1 MTQAN
6 SGYDLVIVG
15 SGPGGYTAA
24 VRASQLGMK
33 TAIVEMDST
42 LGGICLNW
50 GCIPTKA
57 LLKQAEMYRLF
68 QRAEE
73 FGFSTGKV
81 AFDWQK
87 LISRS
92 RDVSGQLAK
101 GVSYLMNKGSI
112 EVIHGKGRLT
122 VGKEVEVFVEG
133 SLPQKLE
140 TANILLATGGH
151 PLSIP
156 GVTIDGENVLSS
168 KEAMVLASQ
177 PESIAIIGAGAIGIE
192 FAYFFNSFGTKVTVL
207 EAESQVLPR
216 EDEEIAGVLEQSLI
230 EQGID
235 VHTGVKVSK
244 VEVSEVGKGK
254 LGSMEVAYG
263 GGDDGD
269 QKLNATKVLM
279 AVGVGGNVEG
289 LGLEAACVQTERG
302 AIVVNGRMETNI
314 KGIFAI
320 GDVVGPPQLAH
331 VASAEA
337 VAAVEFMAGKERP
350 ELARDSIPGCVYCQP
365 QVASVGLTEKDAIAA
380 GHDVRVGRFPFA
392 ASGKA
397 RAIGET
403 EGLVKLVFEAQYG
416 ELLGASIVGSEATEM
431 IAELGLARTLEATH
445 DELLQTVHAHP
456 TLSEAVMEA
465 AGEALGEAINI

>member
-6 SGYDLVIVG
+6 SAYDMVVIG

-24 VRASQLGMK
+24 VRASQLGMR
-33 TAIVEMDST
+33 TAIVEMEEN

-57 LLKQAEMYRLF
+57 LLKQAEMFRLF

-81 AFDWQK
+81 EFDWTK
-87 LISRS
+87 LIERS

-101 GVSYLMNKGSI
+101 GAAYLMKKGSV
-112 EVIHGKGRLT
+112 EVIHGRGRIT
-122 VGKEVEVFVEG
+122 VGKEVEVFVAG
-133 SLPQKLE
+133 AAPVKLQ
-140 TANILLATGGH
+140 TRNILVATGGH

-156 GVTIDGENVLSS
+156 GVTIDGEDVLSS
-168 KEAMVLASQ
+168 REAMVLESRPASV
-177 PESIAIIGAGAIGIE
+177 AIIGAGAIGIE
-192 FAYFFNSFGTKVTVL
+192 FAYFFNSFGSQVTVL
-207 EAESQVLPR
+207 EAESQILPR
-216 EDEEIAGVLEQSLI
+216 EDEEVAGVLQQSLQ
-230 EQGID
+230 EQGITI
-235 VHTGVKVSK
+235 HTGVKVSK
-244 VEVSEVGKGK
+244 VTRARG
-254 LGSMEVAYG
+254 GSMVEFGRGV
-263 GGDDGD
+263 GDE
-269 QKLNATKVLM
+269 KLNATKVLM

-289 LGLEAACVQTERG
+289 LGLETAGVKTERG

-350 ELARDSIPGCVYCQP
+350 ELARDAIPGCVYCQP
-365 QVASVGLTEKDAIAA
+365 QVASVGMTEKDAMAA
-380 GHDVRVGRFPFA
+380 GHEVRVGRFPFA

-403 EGLVKLVFEAQYG
+403 EGLVKLVFGATYG
-416 ELLGASIVGSEATEM
+416 ALLGASIVGSEATEM
-431 IAELGLARTLEATH
+431 IAELTLARTLEATH
-445 DELLQTVHAHP
+445 EELLQTVHAHP

-465 AGEALGEAINI
+465 AGEAFGEAINI

>member
-6 SGYDLVIVG
+6 SGYDLIVIG

-33 TAIVEMDST
+33 TAIVEMDDN
-42 LGGICLNW
+42 LGGVCLNW

-68 QRAEE
+68 QRADE
-73 FGFSTGKV
+73 FGFSVPKV
-81 AFDWQK
+81 GFDWQK
-87 LISRS
+87 LIGRS
-92 RDVSGQLAK
+92 REVSSQLAS
-101 GVSYLMNKGSI
+101 GVAYLMKKGSI
-112 EVIHGKGRLT
+112 EVIHGRGRLT
-122 VGKEVEVFVEG
+122 AGKEVEVFVG
-133 SLPQKLE
+133 GAAPQKLQ
-140 TANILLATGGH
+140 TKNTLVATGGH

-156 GVTIDGENVLSS
+156 GITIDGENVLSS
-168 KEAMVLASQ
+168 KEAMVLNSQ

-192 FAYFFNSFGTKVTVL
+192 FAYFFNSFGTEVTVL
-207 EAESQVLPR
+207 EAESQILPR
-216 EDEEIAGVLEQSLI
+216 EDEEVAGILEQSLR
-230 EQGID
+230 EQGITI
-235 VHTGVKVSK
+235 HTGVKVS
-244 VEVSEVGKGK
+244 
-254 LGSMEVAYG
+254 EVAAGKRG
-263 GGDDGD
+263 GGMHVAFGSGGKDEPL
-269 QKLNATKVLM
+269 KATKVLM
-279 AVGVGGNVEG
+279 AVGVGANTDG
-289 LGLEAACVQTERG
+289 LGLETANVQTERG
-302 AIVVNGRMETNI
+302 AIVVNGRMETNV
-314 KGIFAI
+314 KGLYAI

-337 VAAVEFMAGKERP
+337 VAAVEFMAGKQRP
-350 ELARDSIPGCVYCQP
+350 ELQRDAIPGCVYCQP

-380 GHDVRVGRFPFA
+380 GHDVRVGRFPFV

-397 RAIGET
+397 KAIGET
-403 EGLVKLVFEAQYG
+403 EGLVKLVFESQYG

>member
-1 MTQAN
+1 
-6 SGYDLVIVG
+6 
-15 SGPGGYTAA
+15 
-24 VRASQLGMK
+24 
-33 TAIVEMDST
+33 
-42 LGGICLNW
+42 
-50 GCIPTKA
+50 
-57 LLKQAEMYRLF
+57 
-68 QRAEE
+68 
-73 FGFSTGKV
+73 
-81 AFDWQK
+81 
-87 LISRS
+87 
-92 RDVSGQLAK
+92 
-101 GVSYLMNKGSI
+101 
-112 EVIHGKGRLT
+112 
-122 VGKEVEVFVEG
+122 
-133 SLPQKLE
+133 
-140 TANILLATGGH
+140 
-151 PLSIP
+151 
-156 GVTIDGENVLSS
+156 
-168 KEAMVLASQ
+168 
-177 PESIAIIGAGAIGIE
+177 
-192 FAYFFNSFGTKVTVL
+192 VL

-216 EDEEIAGVLEQSLI
+216 EDEEIAGVLEQSLT
-230 EQGID
+230 EQGIN
-235 VHTGVKVSK
+235 VHTGVKVSR
-244 VEVSEVGKGK
+244 VGKGK
-254 LGSMEVAYG
+254 RGSMEVAYG
-263 GGDDGD
+263 GGEDGD
-269 QKLNATKVLM
+269 QQLNATKVLM
-279 AVGVGGNVEG
+279 AVGVGGNIEG

-403 EGLVKLVFEAQYG
+403 EGLVKLVFEAKYG

>member
-6 SGYDLVIVG
+6 SGYDLVVIG

-33 TAIVEMDST
+33 TAIVEMDEN
-42 LGGICLNW
+42 LGGVCLNW

-57 LLKQAEMYRLF
+57 LLKQAEMFRLF

-81 AFDWQK
+81 EFDWKK
-87 LISRS
+87 LIGRS
-92 RDVSGQLAK
+92 RDVSAQLTK
-101 GVSYLMNKGSI
+101 GVAYLMKKGSI
-112 EVIHGKGRLT
+112 EVIHGRGRLT
-122 VGKEVEVFVEG
+122 AEKGIEVFEGG
-133 SLPQKLE
+133 SLPEKLQ
-140 TANILLATGGH
+140 TKNILVATGGH

-156 GVTIDGENVLSS
+156 GVTIDGDDVLSS
-168 KEAMVLASQ
+168 KEAMVLSEQPASV
-177 PESIAIIGAGAIGIE
+177 AIIGAGAIGIE
-192 FAYFFNSFGTKVTVL
+192 FAYFFNSFGSQVTVL
-207 EAESQVLPR
+207 EAESQILPR
-216 EDEEIAGVLEQSLI
+216 EDEEIAAALEQSLK
-230 EQGID
+230 EQGIAI
-235 VHTGVKVSK
+235 HTGVRVSSVAK
-244 VEVSEVGKGK
+244 AKGGSVNIEFGAAGAGKSEK
-254 LGSMEVAYG
+254 LTAS
-263 GGDDGD
+263 
-269 QKLNATKVLM
+269 KVLM
-279 AVGVGGNVEG
+279 AVGVGGNTEG
-289 LGLEAACVQTERG
+289 LGLETAGVHTERG

-350 ELARDSIPGCVYCQP
+350 ELSRDSIPGCVYCQP
-365 QVASVGLTEKDAIAA
+365 QVASVGLTEKQAIAA
-380 GHDVRVGRFPFA
+380 GHEVRIGRFPFA

-403 EGLVKLVFEAQYG
+403 EGLVKLVFGSQYG

-431 IAELGLARTLEATH
+431 IAELTLALTLEATH
-445 DELLQTVHAHP
+445 EELLQTVHAHP

-465 AGEALGEAINI
+465 VGQALGEAINI

>member
-6 SGYDLVIVG
+6 SAYDMVVIG

-24 VRASQLGMK
+24 VRASQLGMR
-33 TAIVEMDST
+33 TAIVEMEES

-57 LLKQAEMYRLF
+57 LLKQAEMFRLF

-81 AFDWQK
+81 EFDWTK
-87 LISRS
+87 LIERS

-101 GVSYLMNKGSI
+101 GAAYLMKKGSV
-112 EVIHGKGRLT
+112 EVIHGRGRIT
-122 VGKEVEVFVEG
+122 VGKEVEVFVAG
-133 SLPQKLE
+133 AAPVKLQ
-140 TANILLATGGH
+140 TRNILVATGGH

-156 GVTIDGENVLSS
+156 GVTIDGEDVLSS
-168 KEAMVLASQ
+168 REAMVLESRPASV
-177 PESIAIIGAGAIGIE
+177 AIIGAGAIGIE
-192 FAYFFNSFGTKVTVL
+192 FAYFFNSFGSQVTVL
-207 EAESQVLPR
+207 EAESQILPR
-216 EDEEIAGVLEQSLI
+216 EDEEVAGVLQQSLQ
-230 EQGID
+230 EQGITI
-235 VHTGVKVSK
+235 HTGVKVSK
-244 VEVSEVGKGK
+244 VTRARG
-254 LGSMEVAYG
+254 GSMVEFGRGV
-263 GGDDGD
+263 GDE
-269 QKLNATKVLM
+269 KLNATKVLM

-289 LGLEAACVQTERG
+289 LGLETAGVKTERG

-350 ELARDSIPGCVYCQP
+350 ELARDAIPGCVYCQP
-365 QVASVGLTEKDAIAA
+365 QVASVGMTEKDAMAA
-380 GHDVRVGRFPFA
+380 GHEVRVGRFPFA

-403 EGLVKLVFEAQYG
+403 EGLVKLVFGATYG
-416 ELLGASIVGSEATEM
+416 ALLGASIVGSEATEM
-431 IAELGLARTLEATH
+431 IAELTLARTLEATH
-445 DELLQTVHAHP
+445 EELLQTVHAHP

-465 AGEALGEAINI
+465 AGEAFGEAINI

>member
-33 TAIVEMDST
+33 AAIVEMDET
-42 LGGICLNW
+42 LGGVCLNW

-68 QRAEE
+68 NRAEE
-73 FGFSTGKV
+73 FGFSISNV

-101 GVSYLMNKGSI
+101 GVSYLMKKGSI

-133 SLPQKLE
+133 ALPQKLQ
-140 TANILLATGGH
+140 TRNILVATGGH

-156 GVTIDGENVLSS
+156 GVAIDGENVLSS
-168 KEAMVLASQ
+168 KEAMVLGSQ
-177 PESIAIIGAGAIGIE
+177 PASIAIIGAGAIGIE

-230 EQGID
+230 EQGIN

-244 VEVSEVGKGK
+244 VGKGK
-254 LGSMEVAYG
+254 RDSMEVTYG
-263 GGDDGD
+263 GGDEGER
-269 QKLNATKVLM
+269 KLSVTKVLM
-279 AVGVGGNVEG
+279 AVGVGGNIDG
-289 LGLEAACVQTERG
+289 LGLEAAGVQTERG

-337 VAAVEFMAGKERP
+337 VATVEFMAGKERP

-380 GHDVRVGRFPFA
+380 GHDVRIGRFPFA

-416 ELLGASIVGSEATEM
+416 DLLGASIVGSEATEM